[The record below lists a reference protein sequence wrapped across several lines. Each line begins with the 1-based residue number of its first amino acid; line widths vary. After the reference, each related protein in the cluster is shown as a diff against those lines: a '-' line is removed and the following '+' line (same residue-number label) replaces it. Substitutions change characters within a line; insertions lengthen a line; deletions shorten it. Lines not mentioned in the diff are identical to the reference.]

1 VVGFA
6 AGVGS
11 VPRFYRRFLLRRGFL
26 AAMMAIPSL
35 VRPAVLRRTRETATY
50 PSGPS
55 SLTGTDAELLAIAVN
70 EQYRGGGVGAELAS
84 RVLRDLFADGADRVR
99 VVVGADNE
107 GANRLYDRLGFVHA
121 GTLSVHEGITSN
133 LWVTGC
139 PS

>member
-1 VVGFA
+1 
-6 AGVGS
+6 
-11 VPRFYRRFLLRRGFL
+11 
-26 AAMMAIPSL
+26 
-35 VRPAVLRRTRETATY
+35 
-50 PSGPS
+50 
-55 SLTGTDAELLAIAVN
+55 LTGTDAELLAIAVH